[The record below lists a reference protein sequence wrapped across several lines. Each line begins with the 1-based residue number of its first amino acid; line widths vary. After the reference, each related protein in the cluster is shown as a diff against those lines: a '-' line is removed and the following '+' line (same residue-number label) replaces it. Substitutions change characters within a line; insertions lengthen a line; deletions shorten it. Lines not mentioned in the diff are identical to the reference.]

1 METAEDI
8 VAKLNKMLES
18 EKFDKEKFDL
28 LFRHLKKLFNPEV
41 NILDFSFYN
50 EARLKVL
57 WKEKIRLIR
66 NQEFEKAA
74 IVREMEKECQTYID
88 VRVEDKIEKSAFVY
102 DDEILFYLYTGN
114 VKQDTGVLLYLK
126 DQDPS

>member
-18 EKFDKEKFDL
+18 KKFDHEKFDL
-28 LFRHLKKLFNPEV
+28 MFRHLNILFNPEV
-41 NILDFSFYN
+41 NVLDFSFYN

-88 VRVEDKIEKSAFVY
+88 VRIEDKIEKSAFVY
-102 DDEILFYLYTGN
+102 DDGVLFYLCTGHI
-114 VKQDTGVLLYLK
+114 KQDKEVLLYLK
-126 DQDPS
+126 D